1 MRVLI
6 ATVQVPFVR
15 GGAEVLAESL
25 RDALR
30 SAGHEADIAAVPW
43 RWYPAEQIIDHMVAC
58 QLLDVTE
65 SMGIRIDRVVALKFP
80 AYLIHHPAKVLWL
93 VHQHRQAYDLWH
105 QSAGDLHR
113 WPAGGGVREAIIRA
127 DQEIIPQAR
136 GVYTISRNV
145 SERLRRYNA
154 IDSSPLYPPPD
165 RAAEFYSAPAE
176 PYVFFPSR
184 LCPIKRQSLVLEA
197 LARTGKPVRVKFA
210 GAADQPRY
218 TGELLELARRLGVE
232 GRVEL
237 LGRVSDAEKVHL
249 YARSLAVVYPPLD
262 EDYGY
267 VTLEAMLASKPVV
280 TCTDSG
286 GPLEFVK
293 DRATGLV
300 VAPSAEALARALDEI
315 WENREVAGRWGRA
328 GRAAYSDLGIGW
340 PRVMEKLTA

>member
-1 MRVLI
+1 
-6 ATVQVPFVR
+6 
-15 GGAEVLAESL
+15 
-25 RDALR
+25 
-30 SAGHEADIAAVPW
+30 
-43 RWYPAEQIIDHMVAC
+43 
-58 QLLDVTE
+58 
-65 SMGIRIDRVVALKFP
+65 
-80 AYLIHHPAKVLWL
+80 
-93 VHQHRQAYDLWH
+93 
-105 QSAGDLHR
+105 
-113 WPAGGGVREAIIRA
+113 
-127 DQEIIPQAR
+127 
-136 GVYTISRNV
+136 
-145 SERLRRYNA
+145 
-154 IDSSPLYPPPD
+154 
-165 RAAEFYSAPAE
+165 
-176 PYVFFPSR
+176 
-184 LCPIKRQSLVLEA
+184 
-197 LARTGKPVRVKFA
+197 VKFA